1 MSVVHGLVWED
12 GPIKLANVVTLSRG
26 LLIAPILLLL
36 GYGHAGP
43 ALVLYLIASMTDLV
57 DGWLARWTKRAS
69 EYGARL
75 DAIVDNIFSVAILF
89 FLLSSYPGL
98 ASRHGV
104 ALAVLFGGPV
114 IYLLVSWLLTRRLLM
129 FHFWSAKAGALLLFA
144 LWPLLY
150 LTGWEALIPLA
161 ATVVGLSRLEQV
173 IFILRG
179 GVDQD
184 APHMFALVERSHE

>member
-1 MSVVHGLVWED
+1 MD
-12 GPIKLANVVTLSRG
+12 GSPDGRSERPNTAPASTLSSTTSS
-26 LLIAPILLLL
+26 PS
-36 GYGHAGP
+36 P
-43 ALVLYLIASMTDLV
+43 
-57 DGWLARWTKRAS
+57 
-69 EYGARL
+69 
-75 DAIVDNIFSVAILF
+75 FC

-184 APHMFALVERSHE
+184 APHMFASVERSHE

>member
-1 MSVVHGLVWED
+1 
-12 GPIKLANVVTLSRG
+12 
-26 LLIAPILLLL
+26 
-36 GYGHAGP
+36 
-43 ALVLYLIASMTDLV
+43 MTDLI
-57 DGWLARWTKRAS
+57 DGWLARRTKRAS

-129 FHFWSAKAGALLLFA
+129 FHFWSAKA
-144 LWPLLY
+144 
-150 LTGWEALIPLA
+150 
-161 ATVVGLSRLEQV
+161 
-173 IFILRG
+173 
-179 GVDQD
+179 
-184 APHMFALVERSHE
+184 

>member
-1 MSVVHGLVWED
+1 M
-12 GPIKLANVVTLSRG
+12 PFPSR
-26 LLIAPILLLL
+26 LLLL
-36 GYGHAGP
+36 GYGYAGP
-43 ALVLYLIASMTDLV
+43 APVLYLIASMTDLV
-57 DGWLARWTKRAS
+57 DGWLARPTKRAS
-69 EYGARL
+69 EYRARL
-75 DAIVDNIFSVAILF
+75 DAIVDNIFSVAILL

-144 LWPLLY
+144 FWPLLC
-150 LTGWEALIPLA
+150 LTEWEALIPLA

-184 APHMFALVERSHE
+184 APHMFAAVERPHFRG